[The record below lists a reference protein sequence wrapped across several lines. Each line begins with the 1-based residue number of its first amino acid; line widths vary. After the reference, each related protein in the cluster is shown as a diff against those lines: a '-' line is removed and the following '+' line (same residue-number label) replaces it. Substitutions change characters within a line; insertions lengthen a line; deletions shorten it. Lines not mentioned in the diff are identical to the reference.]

1 MLTTTERESTPIVI
15 VRDAWLGALGSKPYR
30 EVWEL
35 QKALVDRRA
44 EDKIPDGLIL
54 VEHDPVATLGR
65 RGSREDVLDPELEIL
80 EVERGGEATYHGPGQ
95 LVGYPILRLPDR
107 LEVKRLV
114 TDLEEVLL
122 RTCADFGIDATRE
135 GPERGVWVGGKKIA
149 SIGLAVHRNVTFHG
163 FAHNVTTDLREFLKI
178 RPCGHDGGIMTS
190 MEKLLG
196 HSVDLEDVKAGL
208 RPDLH
213 PGLADLQHLRHP
225 AAVHRLAGG
234 RDCTAQ
240 QIGEFLE
247 HREGFRVPEAVAAA
261 HDHVGLFRT
270 ESALPGEFLKVRES
284 RVDVR
289 WPELDGLVDD
299 LARPGRIVRRGDE
312 HIPAYRGHLGPMLL
326 AEDVGQALPAETGAD
341 HVEVSLRVDV
351 ELDAVRRQAGLE
363 DRMEAASQVPSVL
376 RGAV

>member
-1 MLTTTERESTPIVI
+1 MLTTTEGESTPILI
-15 VRDAWLGALGSKPYR
+15 VRDAWLLDLGRKPYR

-65 RGSREDVLDPELEIL
+65 RGSREDVLDPGLEIL

-196 HSVDLEDVKAGL
+196 HSVDLEDVKASVIAHFQAVFGVTFRRVNL
-208 RPDLH
+208 SELLPEPPSGHRP
-213 PGLADLQHLRHP
+213 R
-225 AAVHRLAGG
+225 
-234 RDCTAQ
+234 
-240 QIGEFLE
+240 
-247 HREGFRVPEAVAAA
+247 
-261 HDHVGLFRT
+261 
-270 ESALPGEFLKVRES
+270 
-284 RVDVR
+284 
-289 WPELDGLVDD
+289 
-299 LARPGRIVRRGDE
+299 RP
-312 HIPAYRGHLGPMLL
+312 
-326 AEDVGQALPAETGAD
+326 
-341 HVEVSLRVDV
+341 
-351 ELDAVRRQAGLE
+351 
-363 DRMEAASQVPSVL
+363 
-376 RGAV
+376 